1 MAKILILGA
10 GAIGTAFS
18 FPCSDKDNLVT
29 IIGTHL
35 DNNFIDQIN
44 SKDKTHPILQCIVPK
59 NVRFLKFEKLGEEIN
74 NKIDLIVVAVSSKGI
89 EWASVELSKVLKEK
103 IPILILTKGLA
114 INNNKYEVLVHK
126 MERLLKKN
134 GIKETN
140 ISAAG
145 GPCLAKGLANRVH
158 TSVVFANSDIKIANW
173 IARLVSTDY
182 YHVFTSDDVIG
193 VEICSAIKNIF
204 SMILG
209 ASEELCNTTI
219 STQLKEKNYLNT
231 AAALLQQSIYEMII
245 FTEKQK
251 GKKETVMGLAG
262 IGDLYVSDKGG
273 RNSKMGQYI
282 GQGMTFKE
290 AKKTKMPNDTVEGA
304 DLAIKIGYK
313 VKSDFSIETLPLML
327 GMINTICD
335 ERPLKINWNN
345 FKLST
350 P

>member
-44 SKDKTHPILQCIVPK
+44 SKDKTHPMLQCSVPK
-59 NVRFLKFEKLGEEIN
+59 NVRFLKFEKLGEVIN

-114 INNNKYEVLVHK
+114 INNNKYEVLAHK

-173 IARLVSTDY
+173 IAQLVSTDY

-209 ASEELCNTTI
+209 ASEELCNTAI
-219 STQLKEKNYLNT
+219 SAQLKEKNYLNT

-245 FTEKQK
+245 FTENQK
-251 GKKETVMGLAG
+251 GKRETVMGLAG

-273 RNSKMGQYI
+273 RNSKMGKYL
-282 GQGMTFKE
+282 GQGHLYKDAKE
-290 AKKTKMPNDTVEGA
+290 LFMKNITVEGA
-304 DLAIKIGYK
+304 ELAFEIGPKIFKDLKK
-313 VKSDFSIETLPLML
+313 KNFPLMFSILQ
-327 GMINTICD
+327 TIC
-335 ERPLKINWNN
+335 ENKKLEINW
-345 FKLST
+345 
-350 P
+350 

>member
-1 MAKILILGA
+1 MKKILVLGA
-10 GAIGTAFS
+10 GAMGSAFTV
-18 FPCSDKDNLVT
+18 PCLDNGNTVSL
-29 IIGTHL
+29 IGTHL
-35 DNNFIDQIN
+35 EDKFIDQLIQN
-44 SKDKTHPILQCIVPK
+44 DNFHPVLNCKLSSKLKL
-59 NVRFLKFEKLGEEIN
+59 RKFEKFAEEFKEKPNLIILGVN
-74 NKIDLIVVAVSSKGI
+74 SKGI
-89 EWASVELSKVLKEK
+89 DWAGKEISKYYSSE
-103 IPILILTKGLA
+103 IPILLLTKGLA

-304 DLAIKIGYK
+304 DLAVEIGSK
-313 VKSDFSIETLPLML
+313 VKIDFSIETLPLML
-327 GMINTICD
+327 SIINTIRD
-335 ERPLKINWNN
+335 EKPLIINWNN

>member
-18 FPCSDKDNLVT
+18 FPCSDKNHSVS

-35 DNNFIDQIN
+35 ENNFINQIN
-44 SKDKTHPILQCIVPK
+44 SKDKIHPILQCVVPK
-59 NVRFLKFEKLGEEIN
+59 NVRFLKFEKLREEIN
-74 NKIDLIVVAVSSKGI
+74 NKVDLIVVAVSSKGI
-89 EWASVELSKVLKEK
+89 EWASVELSRVLTDK
-103 IPILILTKGLA
+103 IPILILTKGLTINNNKYEVLVHKMERLLKKNGIKETNISAAGGPCLAKGLA
-114 INNNKYEVLVHK
+114 INNNKYEVLAHK

-173 IARLVSTDY
+173 IAQLVSTDY

-209 ASEELCNTTI
+209 ASQELCNTVI
-219 STQLKEKNYLNT
+219 SAQLKEKNYLNT
-231 AAALLQQSIYEMII
+231 AASLLQQSIYEMII
-245 FTEKQK
+245 FTENQK

-282 GQGMTFKE
+282 GQGMTFK
-290 AKKTKMPNDTVEGA
+290 
-304 DLAIKIGYK
+304 
-313 VKSDFSIETLPLML
+313 
-327 GMINTICD
+327 
-335 ERPLKINWNN
+335 
-345 FKLST
+345 
-350 P
+350 

>member
-114 INNNKYEVLVHK
+114 INNNKYEVLAHK

-304 DLAIKIGYK
+304 DLAVEIGSK

-327 GMINTICD
+327 SIINTICD
-335 ERPLKINWNN
+335 EKPLIINWNN